1 VSNSKHSIDVWIVMN
16 ESGAFVEAEDPEIA
30 NELAEQEFE
39 HEDVRQ
45 LQVTVIMSP
54 ANGMQV
60 PAKAQVE
67 ID

>member
-1 VSNSKHSIDVWIVMN
+1 MSDSKHSIDVWIVMN
-16 ESGAFVEAEDPEIA
+16 ETGAFVVSEDPEIA

-45 LQVTVIMSP
+45 LQVTVIMKP
-54 ANGMQV
+54 ANGTQA
-60 PAKAQVE
+60 PAKALVE